1 MEIQSKLFGKIEYSE
16 ENIIR
21 FAEGLIG
28 IPGKKNFI
36 LIEKEDFKPFG
47 YLQSVDDP
55 SFILIVINPLLVE
68 KDYRFDIHKGD
79 LEALDIKDENDF
91 SMLAVVVFAKRIED
105 ITVNLRAPVLFN
117 IHTKK
122 ALQVILLSDD
132 YTAEE
137 PLIRPLPAAAAAA
150 ANTDGAD
157 IFKKK

>member
-1 MEIQSKLFGKIEYSE
+1 
-16 ENIIR
+16 
-21 FAEGLIG
+21 LIG
-28 IPGKKNFI
+28 IPDKKKFI

-68 KDYRFDIHKGD
+68 KDYRYDIHKGD
-79 LEALDIKDENDF
+79 MEALGIKDENDF

-122 ALQVILLSDD
+122 ALQVILQNDD
-132 YTAEE
+132 YSAEE
-137 PLIRPLPAAAAAA
+137 PLIRPLSAASEA